1 MTQIL
6 ETIISRRSCKSYK
19 SDPVPREIVDQVIQA
34 GLYAPSGMNR
44 QPVEILAVT
53 DKATRDQ
60 LSRLNAKYDS
70 AHRADPFYG
79 APVVLAVVVEKSIP
93 TGINDGSLAM
103 GNMLLAA
110 HSLGIGSCWI
120 HRAKEVF
127 EDEEAKALLRSLGLE
142 GDYLGIAHCVLG
154 YPTDET
160 PAAPLPR
167 KENRVYRID

>member
-1 MTQIL
+1 MNPIL
-6 ETIISRRSCKSYK
+6 ETILSRRSCKNFK
-19 SDPVPREIVDQVIQA
+19 PDPVPREIVEQVAEA

-44 QPVEILAVT
+44 QPVKILAVT

-70 AHRADPFYG
+70 AGRVDPFYG

-93 TGINDGSLAM
+93 TALNDGSLAL

-127 EDEEAKALLRSLGLE
+127 EDEEGKALLRAQGLE
-142 GDYLGIAHCVLG
+142 GDYLGIGHCVLG
-154 YPTDET
+154 YPVDA
-160 PAAPLPR
+160 PGAPLPR
-167 KENRVYRID
+167 KDHRLFYID